1 MPGGWDRKR
10 LHSVVFI
17 PEDDPTAFS
26 FLDPKQVIRSVH
38 LIPTFARGHTSE
50 RLGLSIAHQPTENDE
65 DWEGY
70 YINMYVFY
78 YNSLSLF
85 LNFL

>member
-1 MPGGWDRKR
+1 MLIIG
-10 LHSVVFI
+10 
-17 PEDDPTAFS
+17 
-26 FLDPKQVIRSVH
+26 FLDPEQVIRGVH

-50 RLGLSIAHQPTENDE
+50 RLGPSITCQPTENDE